1 MGESMLAKILSGTGL
16 KIVLGIG
23 LTVFGGLLL
32 AWLIS
37 FLKPRI
43 ALKEALGAVMFVFAF
58 GLLVLVFGVTLLKY
72 RQQWITGWLL
82 GLALLLMVIVLSFFR
97 DPERSAELSK
107 GDVLSPA
114 DGIVDLIDEAAEI
127 QGIPG
132 KAKRISIFLSLFNVH
147 VQRAP
152 VAGKLTKIEYI
163 KGKVLPAFL
172 GESSEKNRHNV
183 YYIEGE
189 IPVVIK
195 QISGI
200 IAQRPVSWVKEGKQL
215 GIGERLGLIKFG
227 SRVDIYM
234 PAGCELL
241 VDVDSRVKGG
251 FTKIAKY

>member
-1 MGESMLAKILSGTGL
+1 MLAKILTGTVL
-16 KIVLGIG
+16 KIAIG
-23 LTVFGGLLL
+23 LGVTAFGGLLL

-37 FLKPRI
+37 FLKPKI
-43 ALKEALGAVMFVFAF
+43 AFKEALGAVLFVFAF
-58 GLLVLVFGVTLLKY
+58 GLLSLVFGVTLLKY
-72 RQQWITGWLL
+72 RQQWILGWLL
-82 GLALLLMVIVLSFFR
+82 GIALLLMVIVLSFFR
-97 DPERSAELSK
+97 DPERNAETSK

-114 DGIVDLIDEAAEI
+114 DGVVDLVDEDAEI
-127 QGIPG
+127 RGIPG

-152 VAGKLTKIEYI
+152 VAGNLLEIEHV

-200 IAQRPVSWVKEGKQL
+200 IAQRPVSWVKAGKQL
-215 GIGERLGLIKFG
+215 GIGERLGIIKFG
-227 SRVDIYM
+227 SRVDIYL
-234 PAGCELL
+234 PAKCELL
-241 VDVDSRVKGG
+241 VDVDSKVKGG
-251 FTKIAKY
+251 LTKIAKY

>member
-1 MGESMLAKILSGTGL
+1 MLTKILAVTGL

-23 LTVFGGLLL
+23 VTAFGGLLL

-43 ALKEALGAVMFVFAF
+43 AFKEALGAVLFIFAF
-58 GLLVLVFGVTLLKY
+58 GLLSLVCGAAFLKY
-72 RQQWITGWLL
+72 SQQWITGSLL
-82 GLALLLMVIVLSFFR
+82 GLALLLMIIVLSFFR

-114 DGIVDLIDEAAEI
+114 DGVVDLVDEAAEI
-127 QGIPG
+127 PGIPG

-147 VQRAP
+147 VQRSP
-152 VAGKLTKIEYI
+152 VAGKLVKVEHV

-189 IPVVIK
+189 IPVIIK

-200 IAQRPVSWVKEGKQL
+200 IAQRPVSWVKAGKQL

-227 SRVDIYM
+227 SRVDIYL
-234 PAGCELL
+234 PAKCELL
-241 VDVDSRVKGG
+241 VDVDSKVKGG
-251 FTKIAKY
+251 LTKIAKY